1 MNRNADRTVETR
13 NAEQT
18 EALGRA
24 LGENARAGL
33 YLALTGELGGGKTTF
48 VRGLAAGL
56 GAAGRVASPTFVIM
70 REYRGRLPLFHCDFY
85 RLEYGGD
92 ITELELEDCLE
103 QGVVAAEWADL
114 FEPPQG
120 AHVLSLHFEWTGEET
135 RRITLKAHCPAA
147 VKLLAQL
154 NMKFP

>member
-33 YLALTGELGGGKTTF
+33 YLALTGELG
-48 VRGLAAGL
+48 
-56 GAAGRVASPTFVIM
+56 
-70 REYRGRLPLFHCDFY
+70 
-85 RLEYGGD
+85 
-92 ITELELEDCLE
+92 
-103 QGVVAAEWADL
+103 VAAEWADL